1 MKLWYISYDY
11 PKIPVVSHIL
21 QVVIAL
27 FLHQGC
33 IRSVS
38 SYTFLLLKWESTH
51 ILLTNKKLFFFFPL
65 GVVVLVWSFPFPQLI
80 QVAKKKKN
88 LVLISTLTDKIMQ
101 HLGKPTIKMN
111 TSKPTQ
117 INLACHNA
125 HTSTPNLGVRFFC
138 IK

>member
-51 ILLTNKKLFFFFPL
+51 ILLTNKKLLFFFSF
-65 GVVVLVWSFPFPQLI
+65 GGGCFGLVFPFSP
-80 QVAKKKKN
+80 AYTSSKKKKN